1 MGIPVHV
8 GIPTVRICG
17 IIEKEALDARRIAR
31 KQGYLHKG
39 DMRDDI
45 AHILRVKPTA
55 MVVLRLQP
63 PR

>member
-1 MGIPVHV
+1 MSESPLFVYAAL
-8 GIPTVRICG
+8 
-17 IIEKEALDARRIAR
+17 KEALDARRIAR

-39 DMRDDI
+39 DI

>member
-1 MGIPVHV
+1 MSESPLFVYAAL
-8 GIPTVRICG
+8 
-17 IIEKEALDARRIAR
+17 KEALDARRIAR